1 MGYSKARPVEILE
14 TILEIS
20 ASQTKLA
27 EEGGFEEVLALQ
39 ERRETLIREL
49 QALHAR
55 EEDLKALADEILK
68 SDTEL
73 AGLIER
79 TIGDFKSKLEK
90 IGKTTRAVKAY
101 TAY

>member
-1 MGYSKARPVEILE
+1 MGYSKARPVEILK

-27 EEGGFEEVLALQ
+27 EEGGFEEVLDLQ

-49 QALHAR
+49 QAINAR

-73 AGLIER
+73 AALIER

>member
-1 MGYSKARPVEILE
+1 MGYSKARPAEILKS
-14 TILEIS
+14 ILDIS
-20 ASQTKLA
+20 ESQTRLA
-27 EEGGFEEVLALQ
+27 KEGDFEEVLELQ
-39 ERRETLIREL
+39 ERRETLIREFKSFN
-49 QALHAR
+49 AG
-55 EEDLKALADEILK
+55 EGDLKALADEILK

>member
-1 MGYSKARPVEILE
+1 MGYSKARPVEILK

-27 EEGGFEEVLALQ
+27 EEGGFEEVLELQ

-73 AGLIER
+73 AGLIGR

>member
-1 MGYSKARPVEILE
+1 MGYSKARPVEILK
-14 TILEIS
+14 TILDIS
-20 ASQTKLA
+20 ASQTRLA
-27 EEGGFEEVLALQ
+27 KEGDFEEVLELQ
-39 ERRETLIREL
+39 ERRGTLIREL
-49 QALHAR
+49 KALNAR

-79 TIGDFKSKLEK
+79 TIGDFKTKLEK

>member
-1 MGYSKARPVEILE
+1 MGYSKARPAEILK